1 MRDKPGD
8 PTGRAERAEH
18 AERAERADRRSTIN
32 QNIRVCD

>member
-8 PTGRAERAEH
+8 PTGRAER